1 MIGFPLAAVV
11 LVAGF
16 AIAPLRR
23 EVPRREQKPLRETF
37 AYRWSRLIQR
47 HPWPAALGGALLLIV
62 LALPVFSLR
71 LGFSDAGNFAED
83 PTTRQAYDLLSDGF
97 GPGLHG
103 PFFLAARVPG
113 AADPALP
120 AGITPPAA

>member
-62 LALPVFSLR
+62 LALPVFSQR
-71 LGFSDAGNFAED
+71 LGFSDAGHFAES
-83 PTTRQAYDLLSDGF
+83 PTPRQAYALPSPGF
-97 GPGLHG
+97 APGFHG
-103 PFFLAARVPG
+103 PFFPAARVSRPD
-113 AADPALP
+113 DPALLER
-120 AGITPPAA
+120 